1 VTCAVREEEVAA
13 WDEAWRL
20 EPVWEVEAA
29 SELEAE
35 DDDCELALEVDVPVV
50 VEPAAEVDPVPE
62 LLAAATPPKATTAA
76 KLARAVPRV
85 NRWRRSMARLRSP
98 GDSRCALVMPEV
110 WWVNLSGRLPVS
122 ASRRGALAR
131 AVAAQTVSRREAGCQ
146 AAWRSMRWRSRA
158 ACWSRASVS
167 RSTLRSPPMRSEI
180 WPACHSAAKI
190 ESNCW

>member
-35 DDDCELALEVDVPVV
+35 DDDCKLVLELEVDVAVV

-122 ASRRGALAR
+122 GSREAPAR
-131 AVAAQTVSRREAGCQ
+131 AVAAQTVSRCEAGGVRRRGAPCAGARARPAGVERRYPDRPC
-146 AAWRSMRWRSRA
+146 AAR
-158 ACWSRASVS
+158 
-167 RSTLRSPPMRSEI
+167 P
-180 WPACHSAAKI
+180 
-190 ESNCW
+190 